1 MESQF
6 KLKQSE
12 INKLNKQM
20 TQLKQENFAMRAS
33 SSNNQLKVN
42 NLNEQLK
49 LKDCERNELE
59 ATMGQE
65 VK

>member
-12 INKLNKQM
+12 INKLNKQI

-42 NLNEQLK
+42 NLNE
-49 LKDCERNELE
+49 
-59 ATMGQE
+59 
-65 VK
+65 